1 MKRIFWFLQQL
12 EYLGGTETATISIAN
27 LLCNE
32 YEITLVVTAK
42 EPLKVPYN
50 INKKIK
56 ILYLNNEDNSK
67 IDEKILKFCS
77 EKKYFRAFYLILK
90 NVHFSLIG
98 KYKYRKMIKK
108 MTTETDILIGSSLD
122 NYLIIPKKRKYIY
135 HYHYNYKFFKT
146 FNERFMSLFY
156 RKADKYVFLNEVI
169 KNDIC
174 KKYKFYRNLSLFI
187 QNPIKTK
194 PSQNINYY
202 NNTLV
207 FLGRFAEQKNPLMLI
222 ETARILNEKGFK
234 FNLNLYGDGKLLKD
248 IQESIKKY
256 ELMNNVFIHKPTTN
270 IEEVLKKSDLLL
282 LTSLYEGTP
291 LVINEAFSQSVPCI
305 TTNFGDSIKTCV
317 PPNCGLIV
325 ENFNPNIYANE
336 IIRLLDNKEL
346 YFKYRQN
353 AYNYSLSFSD
363 KKIKEKRINLIE
375 SI

>member
-12 EYLGGTETATISIAN
+12 EYLGGTETATISITN
-27 LLCNE
+27 LLCNK

-42 EPLKVPYN
+42 EPSNIPYN

-67 IDEKILKFCS
+67 IDEKILRFCS
-77 EKKYFRAFYLILK
+77 EKKYFKAFLLILK
-90 NVHFSLIG
+90 NIHFSLIG
-98 KYKYRKMIKK
+98 KYKYRNIIKK
-108 MTTETDILIGSSLD
+108 MTNDNDILIGSSLD

-135 HYHYNYKFFKT
+135 HYHYNFKFFKT

-169 KNDIC
+169 KNDIS
-174 KKYKFYRNLSLFI
+174 KKYKFYKNKSIFI

-194 PSQNINYY
+194 HFKNINYY
-202 NNTLV
+202 NNSLV

-222 ETARILNEKGFK
+222 EVAKILKENDFK
-234 FNLNLYGDGKLLKD
+234 FNLNLYGDGKLLND
-248 IQESIKKY
+248 IQKNIKKY
-256 ELMNNVFIHKPTTN
+256 NLENNVFINKPTTN
-270 IEEVLKKSDLLL
+270 IEEVLMKTDLLL

-317 PPNCGLIV
+317 PSNCGLIIDD
-325 ENFNPNIYANE
+325 FDSKTYANN
-336 IIRLLDNKEL
+336 IMKLLNNKEL
-346 YFKYRQN
+346 YFKYREN

-363 KKIKEKRINLIE
+363 EKIKEKRINLIE

>member
-42 EPLKVPYN
+42 EPSNIPYN

-67 IDEKILKFCS
+67 IDEKILRFCS
-77 EKKYFRAFYLILK
+77 EKKYFKVFLLILK
-90 NVHFSLIG
+90 NIHFSLIG
-98 KYKYRKMIKK
+98 KYKYRNIIKK
-108 MTTETDILIGSSLD
+108 MTNDNDILIGSSLD

-135 HYHYNYKFFKT
+135 HYHYNFKFFKT

-169 KNDIC
+169 KNDIS
-174 KKYKFYRNLSLFI
+174 KKYKFYKNKSLFI

-194 PSQNINYY
+194 QFKNINYY
-202 NNTLV
+202 NNSLV

-222 ETARILNEKGFK
+222 EVAKILKENDFK
-234 FNLNLYGDGKLLKD
+234 FNLNLYGEGKLLKD
-248 IQESIKKY
+248 IQKAIKKY
-256 ELMNNVFIHKPTTN
+256 NLENNVFINEPTTD
-270 IEEVLKKSDLLL
+270 IEEVLKKTDLLL

-317 PPNCGLIV
+317 PSNCGLIID
-325 ENFNPNIYANE
+325 NFDPNNYANN
-336 IIRLLDNKEL
+336 IMQLLNNKEL
-346 YFKYRQN
+346 YFKYREN
-353 AYNYSLSFSD
+353 AYNHSRSFSD
-363 KKIKEKRINLIE
+363 EKIKENWINLIE
-375 SI
+375 SL

>member
-42 EPLKVPYN
+42 EPLNVPYN
-50 INKKIK
+50 INKRIK
-56 ILYLNNEDNSK
+56 ILYLDNEDNSK

-77 EKKYFRAFYLILK
+77 EKKYFRAFLLILK
-90 NVHFSLIG
+90 NIHFSLFG
-98 KYKYRKMIKK
+98 KYKYRNLIKK
-108 MTTETDILIGSSLD
+108 MTNESDILIGSSLD

-135 HYHYNYKFFKT
+135 HYHYNFKFFKT

-169 KNDIC
+169 KNDIS
-174 KKYKFYRNLSLFI
+174 KKYRFYKNKSLFI
-187 QNPIKTK
+187 HNPIKTK
-194 PSQNINYY
+194 PFENINYY
-202 NNTLV
+202 NNSLV

-222 ETARILNEKGFK
+222 EVAKILKDNGFK
-234 FNLNLYGDGKLLKD
+234 FSLNLYGDGKLLND
-248 IQESIKKY
+248 IQELIRKY
-256 ELMNNVFIHKPTTN
+256 NLENSVFINKPTTN
-270 IEEVLKKSDLLL
+270 IEEVLKKTDLLL

-317 PPNCGLIV
+317 PSNCGLIID
-325 ENFNPNIYANE
+325 NFDPKTYAINI
-336 IIRLLDNKEL
+336 IGLLNNKEL
-346 YFKYRQN
+346 YFKYREN

-363 KKIKEKRINLIE
+363 EKIKEKRINLIK

>member
-42 EPLKVPYN
+42 ESLNVPYN
-50 INKKIK
+50 INKGIK
-56 ILYLNNEDNSK
+56 ILYLDNEDNSK

-77 EKKYFRAFYLILK
+77 EKKYFRAFLLILK
-90 NVHFSLIG
+90 NIHFSLFG
-98 KYKYRKMIKK
+98 KYKYRNLIKK
-108 MTTETDILIGSSLD
+108 MTNESDILIGSSLD

-135 HYHYNYKFFKT
+135 HYHYNFKFFKT

-169 KNDIC
+169 KNDIS
-174 KKYKFYRNLSLFI
+174 KKYRFYKNKSLFI

-194 PSQNINYY
+194 PFENINYY
-202 NNTLV
+202 NNSLV

-222 ETARILNEKGFK
+222 EVAKILKDNGFK
-234 FNLNLYGDGKLLKD
+234 FSLNLYGDGKLLND
-248 IQESIKKY
+248 IQELIRKY
-256 ELMNNVFIHKPTTN
+256 NLENSVFINKPTTN
-270 IEEVLKKSDLLL
+270 IEEVLKKTDLLL

-305 TTNFGDSIKTCV
+305 TTNFGDSIKTCA
-317 PPNCGLIV
+317 PSNCGLIID
-325 ENFNPNIYANE
+325 NFDPKTYAINIIE
-336 IIRLLDNKEL
+336 LLNNKEL
-346 YFKYRQN
+346 YFKYREN

-363 KKIKEKRINLIE
+363 EKIKEKRINLIE

>member
-12 EYLGGTETATISIAN
+12 EYLGGTETATISIVN

-42 EPLKVPYN
+42 EPLNVPYN

-56 ILYLNNEDNSK
+56 ILYLDNEDNSK

-77 EKKYFRAFYLILK
+77 EKKYFRAFLLILK
-90 NVHFSLIG
+90 NIHFSLIG
-98 KYKYRKMIKK
+98 KYKYRNLIKK
-108 MTTETDILIGSSLD
+108 KTNESDILIGSSLD
-122 NYLIIPKKRKYIY
+122 NYLIIPKKRKCIY
-135 HYHYNYKFFKT
+135 HYHYNFKFFKT

-169 KNDIC
+169 ENDIS
-174 KKYKFYRNLSLFI
+174 KKYKFYKNKSLFI

-194 PSQNINYY
+194 PFENINYY
-202 NNTLV
+202 NNNLV

-222 ETARILNEKGFK
+222 EVAKILKENNFK

-248 IQESIKKY
+248 IQEVIKKY
-256 ELMNNVFIHKPTTN
+256 NLENSVFINKPTTN
-270 IEEVLKKSDLLL
+270 IEDVLKKADLLL

-317 PPNCGLIV
+317 PSNCGLIID
-325 ENFNPNIYANE
+325 NFDPETYANN
-336 IIRLLDNKEL
+336 IIKLLNNKEL
-346 YFKYRQN
+346 YFKYRKN

-363 KKIKEKRINLIE
+363 ENIKEKWINLIE

>member
-42 EPLKVPYN
+42 EPSNIPYN

-67 IDEKILKFCS
+67 IDEKILRFCS
-77 EKKYFRAFYLILK
+77 EKKYFKAFLLILK
-90 NVHFSLIG
+90 NIHFSLIG
-98 KYKYRKMIKK
+98 KYKYRNIIKK
-108 MTTETDILIGSSLD
+108 MTNDNDILIGSSLD

-135 HYHYNYKFFKT
+135 HYHYNFKFFKT

-169 KNDIC
+169 KNDIS
-174 KKYKFYRNLSLFI
+174 KKYKFYKNKSLFI

-194 PSQNINYY
+194 QFKNINYY
-202 NNTLV
+202 NNSLV

-222 ETARILNEKGFK
+222 EVAKILKENDFK

-248 IQESIKKY
+248 IQKAIKKY
-256 ELMNNVFIHKPTTN
+256 KLENNVFINEPTTD
-270 IEEVLKKSDLLL
+270 IEEVLKKTDLLL

-317 PPNCGLIV
+317 PSNCGLIID
-325 ENFNPNIYANE
+325 NFDPNNYANN
-336 IIRLLDNKEL
+336 IMQLLNNKEL
-346 YFKYRQN
+346 YFKYREN
-353 AYNYSLSFSD
+353 AYNHSRSFSD
-363 KKIKEKRINLIE
+363 EKIKENWINLIE
-375 SI
+375 SL